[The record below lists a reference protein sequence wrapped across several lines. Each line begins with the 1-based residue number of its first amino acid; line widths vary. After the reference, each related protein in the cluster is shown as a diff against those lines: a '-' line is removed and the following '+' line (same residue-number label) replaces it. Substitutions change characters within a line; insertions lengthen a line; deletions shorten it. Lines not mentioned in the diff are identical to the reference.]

1 MLSTSTHSFPN
12 TFKGIFLES
21 GKREQA
27 SGLLTAISAPG
38 HKAWEANC
46 ILETTASGPV
56 LRFIYQSAGGSDA
69 SSIWRQWLISSR
81 PLAVCVFKRR
91 WAFRFAPLG
100 PLGSRLSLA
109 FLRTLEQAPRF
120 VSVAPGARDLGRG
133 LL

>member
-1 MLSTSTHSFPN
+1 MP
-12 TFKGIFLES
+12 
-21 GKREQA
+21 
-27 SGLLTAISAPG
+27 AISAPG